1 MHLDL
6 MISNYDKRLGAITG
20 IRGTTSADF
29 RNCMSELSGF
39 KSNSKKSEAEN
50 REALNKHL
58 VERCTLDPVSHA
70 ILIKNDKG
78 TVTLAE
84 DTWRTA
90 GTSQKVEK
98 KLGDGLRGCVSSKA
112 DARRKANRQA
122 KK

>member
-1 MHLDL
+1 
-6 MISNYDKRLGAITG
+6 
-20 IRGTTSADF
+20 
-29 RNCMSELSGF
+29 
-39 KSNSKKSEAEN
+39 
-50 REALNKHL
+50 
-58 VERCTLDPVSHA
+58 LDPVSNA

-112 DARRKANRQA
+112 DGRRKANRQA